1 MVQHYTVTHTDDRKW
16 VVSVDGDEMMVCKHK
31 SDAVKAAKDANEL
44 LDQVRIRN
52 THSRFASHHG
62 RGVSE
67 PRVSDER
74 KPEGTFKTQA
84 DIFALSS
91 CGSRNT

>member
-1 MVQHYTVTHTDDRKW
+1 MVRHYTVTHTGDHKW
-16 VVSVDGDEMMVCKHK
+16 VVSVDGEEMMVCKHK
-31 SDAVKAAKDANEL
+31 SDAVKAAKDVNEL
-44 LDQVRIRN
+44 LDHLTIRK
-52 THSRFASHHG
+52 THSCFVSHHG
-62 RGVSE
+62 RGMSE